1 MGQDFA
7 RKILFTDEKKF
18 CLFDSRHGKWI
29 LTRGD
34 ESYNIA
40 RYLDMTDEE
49 YREWVQEHRG
59 ERLPRTKQRGLYPCF
74 VWGGVGYNKKSKLYF
89 LEAGETLTADRYRCI
104 LQENLLPVRKQYPR
118 SWYGTRGTMHITM
131 DNDSKH
137 YNKTLVSSCATTT
150 SNWLDAI
157 VMTWM
162 GTQTWFLDPAG
173 RSKNRFLMTNL
184 LRTGAIL
191 LIFMLRSCETTTQ
204 MSHMCIRVSNHMD

>member
-1 MGQDFA
+1 MQFAEKYIPMGQDFA

-59 ERLPRTKQRGLYPCF
+59 ERLPRAKQRGLYPCF

-131 DNDSKH
+131 DNDPKH
-137 YNKTLVSSCATTT
+137 YNKDTREFLCHNNIKLVGCHRHDVDG
-150 SNWLDAI
+150 NPDL
-157 VMTWM
+157 VP
-162 GTQTWFLDPAG
+162 GPG
-173 RSKNRFLMTNL
+173 
-184 LRTGAIL
+184 GAL
-191 LIFMLRSCETTTQ
+191 QEHLFDDKFVAYRCDFTDFHVAFM
-204 MSHMCIRVSNHMD
+204 